1 MGQKINPVALRLLN
15 RTFDASWYNDNFNTS
30 FKTEQYIRNALV
42 AFFHILSQ
50 TIPNQCLGR
59 VFFQKSHKKT
69 VVTFFFFKKNRL
81 VFKKKNR
88 FLFKFSDFNYQKSKK
103 TKNYSSV
110 LKTQYSQ
117 FLLNTVSENVN
128 QSKLKV
134 LTVKK
139 NSKASHLIERLGHY
153 MFMPSSIIKSHYL
166 FPKLKS
172 FEFSQIDVKKQ
183 DIHCFPDILEYKKL
197 IRVTF
202 YCLLYTAFLRKQNKC
217 AKIIRNVEFRKGNIF
232 LQYLFTFLKMPLYLL
247 NNKVTYDTI
256 ERSEDDTIFALKANP
271 DGYLF
276 KKANDIVV
284 HPFLRTFEH
293 GLASFSSSN
302 IYLRP
307 ILCRELNQSAIFIA
321 EQIVQILQKN
331 QKKKMPGRLIKKLLI
346 TDSASARGIR
356 IMCSGRL
363 AGAEMARKFFL
374 KKGQTSLNVFSQKI
388 DFAQK
393 IVQTK
398 YGIVGVKVWIS
409 F

>member
-1 MGQKINPVALRLLN
+1 MNIFFKFFYLN
-15 RTFDASWYNDNFNTS
+15 
-30 FKTEQYIRNALV
+30 E
-42 AFFHILSQ
+42 
-50 TIPNQCLGR
+50 P
-59 VFFQKSHKKT
+59 FFQQSHKKT

-81 VFKKKNR
+81 FSFKKNR

-110 LKTQYSQ
+110 LKAQYSQ
-117 FLLNTVSENVN
+117 FFLNTVSENGN
-128 QSKLKV
+128 QSKLKNDRA
-134 LTVKK
+134 LSNLAPKCG
-139 NSKASHLIERLGHY
+139 SKASHLILGHY

-217 AKIIRNVEFRKGNIF
+217 AKILRNVEFRKGNIF
-232 LQYLFTFLKMPLYLL
+232 LQYLFTFVKMPLYLL

-256 ERSEDDTIFALKANP
+256 KRSKAKLENKAKQSE

-276 KKANDIVV
+276 QKANDIVV

-331 QKKKMPGRLIKKLLI
+331 QKKKKMPGRLIKKLLI

-398 YGIVGVKVWIS
+398 YGIVGVKVWLS

>member
-1 MGQKINPVALRLLN
+1 
-15 RTFDASWYNDNFNTS
+15 
-30 FKTEQYIRNALV
+30 
-42 AFFHILSQ
+42 
-50 TIPNQCLGR
+50 
-59 VFFQKSHKKT
+59 
-69 VVTFFFFKKNRL
+69 
-81 VFKKKNR
+81 
-88 FLFKFSDFNYQKSKK
+88 
-103 TKNYSSV
+103 
-110 LKTQYSQ
+110 
-117 FLLNTVSENVN
+117 
-128 QSKLKV
+128 
-134 LTVKK
+134 
-139 NSKASHLIERLGHY
+139 
-153 MFMPSSIIKSHYL
+153 
-166 FPKLKS
+166 
-172 FEFSQIDVKKQ
+172 
-183 DIHCFPDILEYKKL
+183 
-197 IRVTF
+197 
-202 YCLLYTAFLRKQNKC
+202 
-217 AKIIRNVEFRKGNIF
+217 
-232 LQYLFTFLKMPLYLL
+232 MPLYLL

-256 ERSEDDTIFALKANP
+256 LKRQTNKCPQALKEDFLSLSLLVIKPNG
-271 DGYLF
+271 DLF
-276 KKANDIVV
+276 QKANDIVV

-331 QKKKMPGRLIKKLLI
+331 QKKKKMPGRLIKKLLI